1 MDFPQGVLAI
11 RATNSS
17 MTEQERILLKMVL
30 RLWVGIR
37 IISRSEHICG
47 DETLGISTDM
57 LDESSP
63 MYGQIVIPPVISAQF
78 DSILMES
85 ILPSLR
91 TMILDQLAKMFM
103 TYAKK
108 HGLQTRY
115 ADPDV
120 IKRIHLGAKVLLAH
134 YHYCCKGFQP
144 FALDWDASETTSM
157 AELDSDQV
165 KFV

>member
-1 MDFPQGVLAI
+1 
-11 RATNSS
+11 
-17 MTEQERILLKMVL
+17 MVL

-91 TMILDQLAKMFM
+91 TMILDQLAKMVQAHKPQNWFCIYLCTFILLHNCSLTTRQFM

-108 HGLQTRY
+108 HGLQVRILMIY
-115 ADPDV
+115 HAIAIKCFSDPFS
-120 IKRIHLGAKVLLAH
+120 LH
-134 YHYCCKGFQP
+134 Y
-144 FALDWDASETTSM
+144 
-157 AELDSDQV
+157 
-165 KFV
+165 